1 MARIA
6 GVAVTSVSTA
16 EIELLD
22 GLTAGTVTA
31 SKAVVVDSS
40 KQVDTLKATVGFQ
53 NVAIART
60 ATVDG
65 LTTAIIPDGGGHVTV
80 TSSVNTKLI
89 TLPAP
94 TPGVVCR
101 IYVGANGYALQSSA
115 PATVAINGGTG
126 ASAKTTLAASTLVE
140 ARCTSATTWVCNTY
154 SADGTEAKTT
164 AAA

>member
-1 MARIA
+1 MARIS
-6 GVAVTSVSTA
+6 GVSVTTVSVA
-16 EIELLD
+16 EAQVLD
-22 GLTAGTVTA
+22 GVTAGTVTA

-40 KQVDTLKATVGFQ
+40 KQIDALKATVGFQ
-53 NVAIART
+53 NVATART

-65 LTTAIIPDGGGHVTV
+65 LTTAIIADGSGHITI

-94 TPGVVCR
+94 TPGVVVR
-101 IYVGANGYALQSSA
+101 LVVGANGYALQSSA

-126 ASAKTTLAASTLVE
+126 ASAKTTIAASTLVE
-140 ARCTSATTWVCNTY
+140 CRCTSATTWVCNTY